1 MQIVKGQIVKSMS
14 GHDSGKFYV
23 VMSVE
28 NEFCFI
34 ANGKERKLEA
44 LKKKNSKHLAPTLK
58 IVDVDELTT
67 NNKLKKLLAEYNLK
81 D

>member
-28 NEFCFI
+28 KEFCFI

-44 LKKKNSKHLAPTLK
+44 VKKKNLKHLAPTSK

-67 NNKLKKLLAEYNLK
+67 NNKLKKLLADYNREE
-81 D
+81 